1 MLYTGKL
8 KIIEHV
14 IYKDKYTFFDLKPGW
29 VLICSFYLCSIQ
41 T

>member
-14 IYKDKYTFFDLKPGW
+14 FIKYTFFDLKPGW
-29 VLICSFYLCSIQ
+29 VLICCFYLCSIQ

>member
-14 IYKDKYTFFDLKPGW
+14 LINKYTFFDLKPGW